1 VSLAPLEA
9 KVSIKKTKIVLDFD
23 SDSLKELR
31 KVLFKRGLT
40 PQQFLTYVVELVSL
54 RDDRVSQFMDEALT
68 HKQTN
73 SGRHRANQH
82 DAELLY
88 KLIEDRLK
96 ENNKNGV

>member
-1 VSLAPLEA
+1 M
-9 KVSIKKTKIVLDFD
+9 SIKKTKIVLDFD

-54 RDDRVSQFMDEALT
+54 RDERVSELMDEAIT

-73 SGRHRANQH
+73 SGRGRANQH

-88 KLIEDRLK
+88 KLIEERLK
-96 ENNKNGV
+96 ESNKNGV